1 MKQTLFAIIV
11 LALAFALPQSARA
24 EVHVSV
30 EFSLP
35 APVVFEAPPEVIV
48 LPDTNAVYVVPD
60 IEFDLFFWN
69 GYWWRPWEGRW
80 YRSRYYNRDWG
91 YYSRVPTFYYDVDP
105 GWRDYYRERTWSGHR
120 WNYERIP
127 NQRLRSNWK
136 QWHSS
141 QYWQSK
147 RTWGVESYQPRPR
160 QQVEEIRYQRQE
172 QYLQRPEV
180 QVYQQQIQELQRQ
193 PQPQRQRQQVQEP
206 QRQPRQQQQ
215 VREPSRHPQTQEY
228 QQERQAPQRK
238 SQPQRQPQV
247 RESKPQP
254 QHQEH
259 RQQVHEQKQQKQPAK
274 NTKRQQPQN
283 EDDQGQNGQH
293 QGKPDQ
299 QHGKDKKHDK

>member
-1 MKQTLFAIIV
+1 MKQTLLAMIV
-11 LALAFALPQSARA
+11 LTLAFALPQSARA
-24 EVHVSV
+24 EVHFSV
-30 EFSLP
+30 QFSLP

-60 IEFDLFFWN
+60 VEFDLFFWN

-91 YYSRVPTFYYDVDP
+91 YYSRVPSFYYDVDP

-141 QYWQSK
+141 QYWQSN

-160 QQVEEIRYQRQE
+160 QQIEQIRYQRQE

-180 QVYQQQIQELQRQ
+180 QIYHQQIQELQRQ
-193 PQPQRQRQQVQEP
+193 PQPKRQQQVQEP

-215 VREPSRHPQTQEY
+215 VREPSRHPQTEKY
-228 QQERQAPQRK
+228 QQERQAPQQK
-238 SQPQRQPQV
+238 SQPKRQQQV
-247 RESKPQP
+247 REPKPQP

-259 RQQVHEQKQQKQPAK
+259 RQQVQEQKQQKQPADK
-274 NTKRQQPQN
+274 AKRQKPPK
-283 EDDQGQNGQH
+283 EDDQGQSGQH